1 MLVNL
6 LDFNKNPLGLIHPAL
21 GRKLLKSNKAKPVFK
36 LCIPKKVFVIRL
48 LDDIYLEEIKEYL
61 KTPELT
67 LGIDPGAS
75 KAGFS
80 VVSKEGEV
88 LYASQVEVRN
98 DITTKMKRRSTYRR
112 NRRQRKTRY
121 RQPRFLNRA
130 SSKKE
135 GRLPPTVKSKLDS
148 HIKEINYIRSIFNIK
163 TIVIEEA
170 KFDTHVISEGRKL
183 RNLEYQKGKMYKF
196 ENVKAYVRE
205 RDGYKCNI
213 CKSKGYGN
221 SSNSK
226 RLEVHHILERSNGGT
241 NSPDNLI
248 TLCSDCHKKVHSKEI
263 TLNKKRL
270 KSKTRSATQVD
281 TIISQLK
288 KYLDNTNINISY
300 TNGVRTSLIRRKLKL
315 IKRHHCDAV
324 SIALKYR
331 KRYKKI
337 TKIKKSCK
345 VVYKKCVSKGDYQLY
360 KGKRS
365 EKKIP
370 VGKIHGFRKF
380 DKVKYLGDNKNKCYF
395 IKGRMTSGY
404 FVLMDINGESIKLK
418 PMAKPST
425 VLRIKS
431 RGSLLVV

>member
-6 LDFNKNPLGLIHPAL
+6 LDSNKNPLGLIHPAL
-21 GRKLLKSNKAKPVFK
+21 SRKLLKSNKAKPVFK

-67 LGIDPGAS
+67 LGVDPGAS

-88 LYASQVEVRN
+88 HYASQVEVRN
-98 DITTKMKRRSTYRR
+98 DITSKMKRRSTYRR
-112 NRRQRKTRY
+112 NRRYRNTRY
-121 RQPRFLNRA
+121 RKPRFLNRA
-130 SSKKE
+130 SSRRE

-148 HIKEINYIRSIFNIK
+148 HIKEINYIRSIFNISN
-163 TIVIEEA
+163 IVLEEA

-183 RNLEYQKGKMYKF
+183 KNYEYQKGRMYKF
-196 ENVKAYVRE
+196 ETVKAYVRE
-205 RDGYKCNI
+205 RDNYKCNI
-213 CKSKGYGN
+213 CKSKGFG
-221 SSNSK
+221 SNSK
-226 RLEVHHILERSNGGT
+226 RLEVHHILERSKGGT

-248 TLCSDCHKKVHSKEI
+248 TLCSECHKKVHSKEI
-263 TLNKKRL
+263 TLNKKKL
-270 KSKTRSATQVD
+270 KSKTINATQVD

-288 KYLDNTNINISY
+288 KYLDNVNINISY

-315 IKRHHCDAV
+315 VKRHHCDAI
-324 SIALKYR
+324 SIALKYK

-337 TKIKKSCK
+337 TKVKKSCK

-370 VGKIHGFRKF
+370 VGKILGFRKF
-380 DKVKYLGDNKNKCYF
+380 DKVKYLGDNKYKNKCYF

-404 FVLMDINGESIKLK
+404 FVLMDINGEQVKLK

-425 VLRIKS
+425 ALRIKA

>member
-6 LDFNKNPLGLIHPAL
+6 LDSNKNPLGLIHPAL

-67 LGIDPGAS
+67 LGVDPGAS

-163 TIVIEEA
+163 TIVLEEA

-183 RNLEYQKGKMYKF
+183 KNYEYQKGKMYKF
-196 ENVKAYVRE
+196 ETVKAYVRE

-213 CKSKGYGN
+213 CKSKGFGI
-221 SSNSK
+221 NSK
-226 RLEVHHILERSNGGT
+226 RLEVHHILERSKGGT

-248 TLCSDCHKKVHSKEI
+248 TLCSECHKKVHSKEI
-263 TLNKKRL
+263 TLNKKKL
-270 KSKTRSATQVD
+270 KSKTKSATQVD

-288 KYLDNTNINISY
+288 KFLETKSDINISY

-315 IKRHHCDAV
+315 PKRHYCDAV
-324 SIALKYR
+324 CIALKYK

-337 TKIKKSCK
+337 TKVKKLCK
-345 VVYKKCVSKGDYQLY
+345 LVYKKSVSKGDYQLY
-360 KGKRS
+360 KGKHS

-370 VGKIHGFRKF
+370 VGKILGFRKF
-380 DKVKYLGDNKNKCYF
+380 DKVKYLGDNKNRLYF
-395 IKGRMTSGY
+395 IKGKRSSGY
-404 FVLMDINGESIKLK
+404 FELMNIHGEPVKLK
-418 PMAKPST
+418 PLPKVSKL
-425 VLRIKS
+425 VRIKARNS
-431 RGSLLVV
+431 VLVA